1 MSWWN
6 YIHEGSTFSWFG
18 AAHITVWLII
28 IFLSGCI
35 ILGRDF
41 LSKKGSRNFISF
53 VYISL
58 FLLSELSFQAFYIT
72 NGIWDISY
80 SLPLHLSSIAWI
92 TSVLTLL
99 TKHNIWF
106 EITFLAG
113 LGSAVLALLTP
124 DLAAFG
130 FPHYRF
136 FHFFLTHGLVIL
148 VVFYLLFVE
157 KMFISFRSVFRVWG
171 ILNIYALAVFFFNLA
186 IDGNYMYLMNK
197 PAQTT
202 PFDWFG
208 PWPYYIISL
217 EIFTISMFLLIYGVY
232 KAIFFVIHVKLQ

>member
-1 MSWWN
+1 M
-6 YIHEGSTFSWFG
+6 HEGSTFSWFG
-18 AAHITVWLII
+18 TAHITVWLII

-41 LSKKGSRNFISF
+41 LSRKGSRNFISF
-53 VYISL
+53 AFISL

-148 VVFYLLFVE
+148 VVFYLLFVD
-157 KMFISFRSVFRVWG
+157 KMFISFRSVLRVWG

-197 PAQTT
+197 PTQTT
-202 PFDWFG
+202 LFDWFG

-217 EIFTISMFLLIYGVY
+217 EIFTFSMFLLIYGVY
-232 KAIFFVIHVKLQ
+232 KSIFFVSYMK